1 MQFPTIHMN
10 GTSVESLLEMN
21 EEAYQALRTA
31 MAALRNAGPNGRDY
45 YPQAGNAMG
54 AAVAEHEARL
64 RRIHEVMIELENM
77 GEYLATEQDKRRTRK
92 VSA

>member
-21 EEAYQALRTA
+21 EEAYQALGVA

-45 YPQAGNAMG
+45 YPQAGNAMSN
-54 AAVAEHEARL
+54 AVAEHEARL